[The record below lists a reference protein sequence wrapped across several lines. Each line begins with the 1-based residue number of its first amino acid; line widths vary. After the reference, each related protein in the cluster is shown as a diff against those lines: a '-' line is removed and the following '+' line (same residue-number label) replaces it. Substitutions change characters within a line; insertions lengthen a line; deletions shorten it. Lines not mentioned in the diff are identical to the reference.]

1 MQPRPDNDLL
11 PLRSDEDRSIFLS
24 SQDTSSPPT
33 SVSPIPALHL
43 KDPSTPLQH
52 SSRARPTLSTLSI
65 ACIRD
70 PIHLRQIDP
79 QPHVQVGSSFKDLL
93 FSDCVLEDEDR
104 DVVMDDLEGA
114 PGVVGVA
121 DLVDEFGSTSCIR
134 RGRDQRW
141 G

>member
-79 QPHVQVGSSFKDLL
+79 QPHVQ
-93 FSDCVLEDEDR
+93 DCVFEDEDR
-104 DVVMDDLEGA
+104 DVVMHDLEGA